1 MRAGPLNRRV
11 KLQSRVKSKDG
22 AGQPKPRWTT
32 LAVVWANISCSSGM
46 GAITRMQENVPVSAE
61 KYSIRIRFRD
71 GVTAG
76 MRVLYGDQ
84 AFDIGQV
91 RMDFTGREWTDLI
104 CELGANDG

>member
-1 MRAGPLNRRV
+1 MRAGTLNRRV
-11 KLQSRVKSKDG
+11 KLQSRAKSKDA
-22 AGQPKPRWTT
+22 AGQPKSKWTT
-32 LAVVWANISCSSGM
+32 VAELWANISCSSGM

-61 KYSIRIRFRD
+61 KYSIRIRFRQ

-76 MRVLYGDQ
+76 MRILYGTQ

-91 RMDFTGREWTDLI
+91 RMDFSGRQWTDLI